1 MNRRVAGVGRLL
13 VACVLA
19 GCAAGAAADTVSQR
33 TAEALRYQLTSAAR
47 SWGGSAFGWA
57 DLDAFYKQRRYRPV
71 WCGPAGLNQRARVLI
86 AALRH
91 AGREGLD
98 PGDYHINGAEAQCA
112 RQRPAAAAWVDIL
125 LTNSFFGYSRDVS
138 TGRPELRETDPK
150 WFIPTP
156 SVAPVKLLESALS
169 SPGGL
174 ARVLRNLPPP
184 DPGYRRLRAAL
195 ARYRAFAARGGW
207 PDLPPGSSLKEGM
220 RDPRVALLR
229 QRLRL
234 SGDLSDNAAAPH
246 PKRFGPPL
254 QAAVERFQQ
263 RYGLD
268 ADGVVGPLTRAALNV
283 PAAARVE
290 QIRLNMERWRW
301 LPRDLG
307 ARYVMV
313 NMAGFQ
319 LRVADHG
326 HVVLEMPV
334 IVGKPYRS
342 TPAFSSTLSYLVF
355 NPGWTVPR
363 TIALQDM
370 LPRERRNPDY
380 LNTEGIEVFSGWSK
394 DARRL
399 DPTEIDWSRYGKDH
413 FPFRLYQPP
422 GPTNPLGRV
431 KFMFPNPFDVYMH
444 DTPARELFNRS
455 VRTFSSGCIR
465 VAKPLELAAYLLSD
479 AERSWTVKD
488 VQAEIDTGETRAV
501 HLPRPLPIYLVYW
514 TAWADAD
521 GVVHF
526 RDDVYGR
533 DRRMQE

>member
-1 MNRRVAGVGRLL
+1 
-13 VACVLA
+13 
-19 GCAAGAAADTVSQR
+19 
-33 TAEALRYQLTSAAR
+33 
-47 SWGGSAFGWA
+47 
-57 DLDAFYKQRRYRPV
+57 
-71 WCGPAGLNQRARVLI
+71 LN
-86 AALRH
+86 
-91 AGREGLD
+91 
-98 PGDYHINGAEAQCA
+98 
-112 RQRPAAAAWVDIL
+112 
-125 LTNSFFGYSRDVS
+125 
-138 TGRPELRETDPK
+138 
-150 WFIPTP
+150 
-156 SVAPVKLLESALS
+156 
-169 SPGGL
+169 
-174 ARVLRNLPPP
+174 
-184 DPGYRRLRAAL
+184 
-195 ARYRAFAARGGW
+195 
-207 PDLPPGSSLKEGM
+207 
-220 RDPRVALLR
+220 
-229 QRLRL
+229 
-234 SGDLSDNAAAPH
+234 
-246 PKRFGPPL
+246 
-254 QAAVERFQQ
+254 
-263 RYGLD
+263 
-268 ADGVVGPLTRAALNV
+268 ADGIVGPLTRAALNV

-290 QIRLNMERWRW
+290 QIRLNMERSRW

-307 ARYVMV
+307 NRYVMV

-319 LRVADHG
+319 LRVLDHG

-355 NPGWTVPR
+355 NPGWTVPP

-370 LPRERRNPDY
+370 LPRERRDPDY

-431 KFMFPNPFDVYMH
+431 KFMFPNRFDVYMH

-479 AERSWTVKD
+479 AERTWTVKD
-488 VQAEIDTGETRAV
+488 VQAEIDTGQTRAM
-501 HLPRPLPIYLVYW
+501 HLPQALPIYLVYW
-514 TAWADAD
+514 TAWADPD

-526 RDDVYGR
+526 RDDIYGR